1 MFLRFCV
8 LLSLL
13 ILSAT
18 ARAGGAAPFDLS
30 GPILDMVITR
40 GKMILPASEVPNL
53 AEGDRIWIKPEF
65 PETQSAHYLMVAAFL
80 SGPTNPPPESW
91 FFSCKTWTGRCARE
105 GLTVTVPK
113 GAQQALVFL
122 APETG
127 GDLRGIVGAVRGR
140 PGAFVRASQDLNQ
153 AQLDRSRLER
163 YLEAIH
169 QLERG
174 DPADLRSAA
183 PLLARS
189 LAIKVD
195 ERCLDRI
202 PQLQAACLT
211 ENQDAL
217 ILSDAHSM
225 SIAQTLTSGP
235 VADLVMAASV
245 TPELGYGVYSP
256 YIASV
261 LDLVRIFD
269 SFSTAQYQ
277 YIPALTSHRG
287 NKVALT
293 LNTAPSFHTPKS
305 VLTVALPVVE
315 DAQLPPLRAVNPADI
330 YCASRSELVLPVEGA
345 PLAFST
351 HYAHDITLTLRG
363 EDGKTV
369 RLPAVADAA
378 RGGYVVNTAGLRSAA
393 LGDTLTGSLEGYW
406 GFDLYRGPGF
416 RLKNARSAA
425 WTLASDDED
434 ALIVGRPDTIHLQAD
449 SVSCVDDIMLRDA
462 AGKELQAEWKVLR
475 PGEVEVT
482 LPLQDA
488 EPGAMTVL
496 VAQSGLR
503 EPHPIPIRVFA
514 SAARLDG
521 FAIHAG
527 DAQGV
532 LQGSRLDQVAS
543 LDLGGVTFLPG
554 ELSTQGSNDA
564 LTMLAQDAQGLTA
577 LAAGSKAAAQARLK
591 DGRVAKVSV
600 RVDAPRP
607 SVALIGKSV
616 FRAESGA
623 DGSIKLTDPDQLPQ
637 DARLVFSVRAQAPT
651 RFGRDQ
657 VIEVAAADDS
667 FSTVLSI
674 ANGGIR
680 LENAKVAMVTLD
692 PAQAFGFSAF
702 GPLKFRPRIADIAGD
717 WQPLATLVRLPQLK
731 QLECPANI
739 ERACKLAGADLF
751 LIDAVSGTADFAQPV
766 QVSDGFPGST
776 LPVPHP
782 QAGRL
787 YLRLRDDP
795 SVINVIT
802 LEVRTLPPPPDEN
815 APPPAAA
822 EPPPA
827 VQPAATP
834 DAQPAA
840 APPGPQATDG
850 GDAAP
855 DR

>member
-8 LLSLL
+8 LLSLA

-30 GPILDMVITR
+30 GPTLDMVITR
-40 GKMILPASEVPNL
+40 GTMILPASEVPNL

-65 PETQSAHYLMVAAFL
+65 PATQSAHYLMVAAFL

-127 GDLRGIVGAVRGR
+127 GDLRGIIGAVRGR
-140 PGAFVRASQDLNQ
+140 PGAFVRATQDLNQ

-163 YLEAIH
+163 YLDAIH

-174 DPADLRSAA
+174 DPADLAAAA

-195 ERCLDRI
+195 EHCLDRI

-211 ENQDAL
+211 QNQDAL

-287 NKVALT
+287 DKVALT

-305 VLTVALPVVE
+305 VLTVALPVIE

-330 YCASRSELVLPVEGA
+330 YCASRSELVLPVQGA

-378 RGGYVVNTAGLRSAA
+378 RGGYVVNTAGLRAAA

-406 GFDLYRGPGF
+406 GFDRYQGPGF
-416 RLKNARSAA
+416 QLRNARSTA

-434 ALIVGRPDTIHLQAD
+434 ALIIGRPDTIHLRAD

-462 AGKELQAEWKVLR
+462 SGKELQAEWKVLK
-475 PGEVEVT
+475 PGEVAVT

-488 EPGAMTVL
+488 QPGAMTVL

-514 SAARLDG
+514 SAARLDD
-521 FAIHAG
+521 FVIHAG
-527 DAQGV
+527 DGYG
-532 LQGSRLDQVAS
+532 LLRGSRLDQVAG
-543 LDLGGVTFLPG
+543 LDLGGVSFLPG
-554 ELSTQGSNDA
+554 ELSTQGSNDV
-564 LTMLAQDAQGLTA
+564 LTMRAEDAQGPPA
-577 LAAGSKAAAQARLK
+577 LAPGSTATAQATLK

-616 FRAESGA
+616 FRSESAA
-623 DGSIKLTDPDQLPQ
+623 DDNIDLTGSDQLPQ
-637 DARLVFSVRAQAPT
+637 DARLLFSVRAQTPA

-657 VIEVAAADDS
+657 VIDVAAADDS
-667 FSTVLSI
+667 FSTTLGI

-680 LENAKVAMVTLD
+680 LENSKVAMATLD
-692 PAQAFGFSAF
+692 PAKAFGFSAF
-702 GPLKFRPRIADIAGD
+702 GPLKFRARSNDVAGD
-717 WQPLATLVRLPQLK
+717 WQPLATLVRLPRLQR
-731 QLECPANI
+731 LECPVDI
-739 ERACKLAGADLF
+739 ERACKLYGVDLF
-751 LIDAVSGTADFAQPV
+751 LVDAVSGNAEFAQAV
-766 QVSDGFPGST
+766 QVSDGFPGAT

-787 YLRLRDDP
+787 YIRLRDDP
-795 SVINVIT
+795 SVVNVVT
-802 LEVRTLPPPPDEN
+802 LPVQTLPPPPDEN
-815 APPPAAA
+815 APAVAA
-822 EPPPA
+822 PPPA
-827 VQPAATP
+827 QP
-834 DAQPAA
+834 DAQPQPQPVSPSSQTGDHDAA
-840 APPGPQATDG
+840 AQG
-850 GDAAP
+850 G
-855 DR
+855 